1 MINTLEAGLLLVSG
15 GVILNAIV
23 GYSHSRK
30 IQYLEKKMNEQEQQL
45 QQAISEVKTAFEGF
59 KTRTDATIAALEEKN
74 ANTPQIDLTDEIAE
88 LKSISA
94 SMSGTVETL
103 PETAPDEGAAEEAP
117 GESDSV
123 PTGEAAPEG
132 EAPIEPAP
140 ESGA

>member
-1 MINTLEAGLLLVSG
+1 MTPLEAGLLLVSG

-23 GYSHSRK
+23 GYSHSK
-30 IQYLEKKMNEQEQQL
+30 KFQYLEKKMNEQEQQL

-88 LKSISA
+88 LKAISA

-103 PETAPDEGAAEEAP
+103 PAESGETES
-117 GESDSV
+117 GE
-123 PTGEAAPEG
+123 TGEATPEGDVPEGDAPE
-132 EAPIEPAP
+132 ASA
-140 ESGA
+140 